1 MNTIQLS
8 TRAND
13 NHGHDYQVEL
23 AQVKHGTYAKLD
35 WSLRIVGAGGS
46 WFMTTLEN
54 VSVQSNF
61 LYIDLGSNWYV
72 NNLVAIIT
80 EAKDLLDGEDRLTVL
95 DVKSEED
102 RLWANLTATAG
113 SR

>member
-23 AQVKHGTYAKLD
+23 AQMKHGTHAKMD

-54 VSVQSNF
+54 ASNQSNF

-72 NNLVAIIT
+72 NNLVAVMA
-80 EAKDLLDGEDRLTVL
+80 EAKDLLAGEDRLTVF
-95 DVKSEED
+95 DVKSEEN
-102 RLWANLTATAG
+102 RLLANLTATVG
-113 SR
+113 NR